1 MRFILYM
8 LFIVGG
14 VLVAL
19 ALGVV
24 FFGDDE
30 TAEVAPQTQSI
41 DLLSKTT
48 AEPAKTDGNN
58 SAYHK
63 MVLHPITFSDT
74 RSNDELALRIDI
86 ARSNPMARRW

>member
-1 MRFILYM
+1 MRVILYM

-30 TAEVAPQTQSI
+30 TAEVVPQTQSI
-41 DLLSKTT
+41 DLPSKTS
-48 AEPAKTDGNN
+48 AEPA
-58 SAYHK
+58 
-63 MVLHPITFSDT
+63 DT
-74 RSNDELALRIDI
+74 E
-86 ARSNPMARRW
+86 W

>member
-1 MRFILYM
+1 M

-24 FFGDDE
+24 FGDDE

-41 DLLSKTT
+41 DLSVKRPLNQLTRMAIIPCTT
-48 AEPAKTDGNN
+48 NGVVSPD
-58 SAYHK
+58 Y
-63 MVLHPITFSDT
+63 L
-74 RSNDELALRIDI
+74 L
-86 ARSNPMARRW
+86 

>member
-8 LFIVGG
+8 LFGVGG

-41 DLLSKTT
+41 DLSIKPVDET
-48 AEPAKTDGNN
+48 ANTAGDNAPAPQVDVVTPD
-58 SAYHK
+58 H
-63 MVLHPITFSDT
+63 LRWT
-74 RSNDELALRIDI
+74 RN
-86 ARSNPMARRW
+86 

>member
-8 LFIVGG
+8 LFGVGG

-30 TAEVAPQTQSI
+30 TAKVAPQTQSI
-41 DLLSKTT
+41 DLSSIPVDDAAKM
-48 AEPAKTDGNN
+48 AGDNAPAPQVDVAT
-58 SAYHK
+58 
-63 MVLHPITFSDT
+63 P
-74 RSNDELALRIDI
+74 E
-86 ARSNPMARRW
+86 